1 MSVDLL
7 DAVDLENGPYAFA
20 RFKPRWGSQ
29 TKIEGLW
36 LIESNL
42 EKIESFGTKIDSKK
56 KLVVLRNLTR
66 TSTVSYL
73 RISMT

>member
-1 MSVDLL
+1 MGVDFL

-20 RFKPRWGSQ
+20 IFEPRLAFQ

-42 EKIESFGTKIDSKK
+42 EKIQSFGTKTNSKK
-56 KLVVLRNLTR
+56 VVVFRNLAR

-73 RISMT
+73 ELSMA